1 MKIHFISTS
10 LVLAFAASSVTIEG
24 KEHTHKQIRGR
35 QEQRSHDLNRKLKDT
50 IQIKESNRNLK
61 DTIQLV
67 QNDEPTEAGAATST
81 TNNKNDRSHRN
92 LNNGVGCGVTGSH
105 PKFGY
110 DDYVTY
116 AQERL
121 LELYEELCANEDD
134 NGDIEQACVYSTQ
147 FRAAGEAA
155 YESVLPDYYYT
166 NYLAMSIAYPAG
178 MVISTG
184 LVTDMY
190 YEALRIHRVLGYVN
204 GLRLSGYNDND
215 DLLNE
220 AYWSHHDLLEAQDA
234 NVPSFGTGV
243 EELCTYMNAE
253 YETFKTYVKTKFET
267 EIMNDTIYFPST
279 TIDYTSLFYT
289 GCTNDSRGYIIQSDW
304 KHHHNEMVSSLMSST
319 CSAPILL
326 YTLYHWESL
335 FEILIGNTTA
345 GLESFSESF
354 KIIAQYYTSPDSFPC

>member
-1 MKIHFISTS
+1 MKIHFIST
-10 LVLAFAASSVTIEG
+10 LFFAFAASSVTIEG
-24 KEHTHKQIRGR
+24 KGHNHKQIRGGR
-35 QEQRSHDLNRKLKDT
+35 QGQRSHELNRKLKDS
-50 IQIKESNRNLK
+50 IQIKKPNRKLK

-67 QNDEPTEAGAATST
+67 QNEEPTEAAAAAT
-81 TNNKNDRSHRN
+81 TNNKSNRN
-92 LNNGVGCGVTGSH
+92 LSNGVGCGVSGSH

-121 LELYEELCANEDD
+121 LALYEELCANETD
-134 NGDIEQACVYSTQ
+134 NADIAQACVYSTQ

-178 MVISTG
+178 TAISTG

-220 AYWSHHDLLEAQDA
+220 AYWSHHDLLEAQDENA
-234 NVPSFGTGV
+234 PSSFGTGV
-243 EELCTYMNAE
+243 EEMCTYMNAE
-253 YETFKTYVKTKFET
+253 YETFKAYVKTKFET

-279 TIDYTSLFYT
+279 TIDYTTLFYT

-304 KHHHNEMVSSLMSST
+304 KHHHNEMVSSLMSSA

-335 FEILIGNTTA
+335 FEILVGNTTA